1 MTTPEQVTPAPTALD
16 TLVAALAVL
25 LMVLGAV
32 LIVATDGPA
41 PARVPIIAPAQ
52 LIAQHADIAQ
62 GV

>member
-16 TLVAALAVL
+16 TLFAALAVL

-41 PARVPIIAPAQ
+41 PVRVPVVAPAQ